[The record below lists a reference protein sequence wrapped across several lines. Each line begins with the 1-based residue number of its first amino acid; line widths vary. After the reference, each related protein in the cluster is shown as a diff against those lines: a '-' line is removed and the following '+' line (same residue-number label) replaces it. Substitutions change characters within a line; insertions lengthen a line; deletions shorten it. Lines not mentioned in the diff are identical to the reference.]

1 MDIKDSIDL
10 NKLSNNFDVAV
21 IGGGIV
27 GAGII
32 RDLALHGINAILI
45 DKKDFSSQTSSKSSK
60 MLHGGIRYLE
70 NYDFDLVFEAL
81 QEKNFW
87 LKSTPH
93 LCYESKFYLP
103 IFKDSIRP
111 LWMIKLGLFLYDA
124 LSLFTQSPHQL
135 LNKQQTLKELP
146 SLHNSNLKGS
156 GIYHDAVVDDYRMTI
171 EILVD
176 AKKIGNDSIEILNH
190 VSANGFE
197 FNNDKVS
204 INLKDM
210 IKGDEKQIIVNDVIF
225 ATGPFSDDILSKIK
239 ALNWTNKLI
248 PSKGSHL
255 WLKRDS
261 LNIDYPVVLTPN
273 DGRVIFIIP
282 QKDKILVGTTEKH
295 HDGDKFD
302 IEASPEEITYL
313 KANIEEYFKIN
324 INEDMILSSYAGIRP
339 LVRDDSGDNRG
350 KTARNHKIYQP
361 RKNCFVIIGGKYTT
375 FRVMASDI
383 VKMVLKRKN
392 KAYRADLSFSKLSF
406 NPYYFPFNKER
417 NHTDYEKL
425 IIHNEFIRTKEDFI
439 RRTS

>member
-176 AKKIGNDSIEILNH
+176 AKKIGNDNIRAICSP
-190 VSANGFE
+190 A
-197 FNNDKVS
+197 
-204 INLKDM
+204 
-210 IKGDEKQIIVNDVIF
+210 
-225 ATGPFSDDILSKIK
+225 
-239 ALNWTNKLI
+239 
-248 PSKGSHL
+248 
-255 WLKRDS
+255 KRS
-261 LNIDYPVVLTPN
+261 
-273 DGRVIFIIP
+273 
-282 QKDKILVGTTEKH
+282 
-295 HDGDKFD
+295 
-302 IEASPEEITYL
+302 
-313 KANIEEYFKIN
+313 
-324 INEDMILSSYAGIRP
+324 RP
-339 LVRDDSGDNRG
+339 CSR
-350 KTARNHKIYQP
+350 
-361 RKNCFVIIGGKYTT
+361 
-375 FRVMASDI
+375 
-383 VKMVLKRKN
+383 
-392 KAYRADLSFSKLSF
+392 
-406 NPYYFPFNKER
+406 
-417 NHTDYEKL
+417 
-425 IIHNEFIRTKEDFI
+425 
-439 RRTS
+439 